1 MFYDVVTSTDILF
14 HLMVAVGVI
23 GIIAK
28 MMNLFTIRR
37 MLGAAANMS
46 KSTHRLIKLVRSKY
60 EQACMLRDSVEN
72 TEAFVEKYIYEY
84 RGNFLKVHTWRQ
96 LEKLS
101 VWAAG
106 VLAAVGAISWYQT
119 AGVCEK
125 MYQYVMLGAAE
136 MILLFVVGQLSDE
149 DYKLNAVKN
158 YMIEYLENVCAG
170 RYRCQQSEREQTELL
185 RAQKESAA
193 DKANMNEANMNE
205 ANMNEAISEGTY
217 TENIKGEQGANSST
231 EENLSIHIEGKPRVP
246 LKEEAGQLLRKSSE
260 KQKEADA
267 EANLKEETI
276 RQILEEFLA

>member
-1 MFYDVVTSTDILF
+1 MFYDVVTSTDIIF

-28 MMNLFTIRR
+28 LMNLFTIRR

-96 LEKLS
+96 LEKQS

-106 VLAAVGAISWYQT
+106 VLAVVGAISWYQT

-125 MYQYVMLGAAE
+125 MYQYVMLGVAE

-170 RYRCQQSEREQTELL
+170 RYRRQQSEREQTEML
-185 RAQKESAA
+185 RAQKASAA
-193 DKANMNEANMNE
+193 DRE
-205 ANMNEAISEGTY
+205 NMNEAISEGAY
-217 TENIKGEQGANSST
+217 TENTKGEQSANGST
-231 EENLSIHIEGKPRVP
+231 EEKLSIHIEGKPRVP
-246 LKEEAGQLLRKSSE
+246 LKEEAGELLRKSSE

-267 EANLKEETI
+267 ETNLKEETI

>member
-96 LEKLS
+96 LEKQS

-170 RYRCQQSEREQTELL
+170 RYRRQQSEREQTELL

-193 DKANMNEANMNE
+193 DR

>member
-23 GIIAK
+23 GFIAK

-84 RGNFLKVHTWRQ
+84 RGNFLKLHTWRQ
-96 LEKLS
+96 LEKQS

-106 VLAAVGAISWYQT
+106 VLAVVGAISWYQT

-136 MILLFVVGQLSDE
+136 IILLFVVGQLSDE

-170 RYRCQQSEREQTELL
+170 RYRRQQSEREQTELL

-193 DKANMNEANMNE
+193 DKANMNEA
-205 ANMNEAISEGTY
+205 ISEGTY
-217 TENIKGEQGANSST
+217 TGNIKGEQGANSST

>member
-1 MFYDVVTSTDILF
+1 MFYDVVTSTDIIF

-28 MMNLFTIRR
+28 LMNLFTIRR

-96 LEKLS
+96 LEKQS

-106 VLAAVGAISWYQT
+106 VLAVVGAISWYQI

-170 RYRCQQSEREQTELL
+170 RYRRQQSEREQTEML
-185 RAQKESAA
+185 RAEKASAA
-193 DKANMNEANMNE
+193 DRK
-205 ANMNEAISEGTY
+205 NMNEAISEGAY
-217 TENIKGEQGANSST
+217 TENTKGEQSANGST
-231 EENLSIHIEGKPRVP
+231 EEKLSIHIEGKPRVP
-246 LKEEAGQLLRKSSE
+246 LKEEAGELLRKSSE

>member
-1 MFYDVVTSTDILF
+1 MFYDVVTSTDIIF

-28 MMNLFTIRR
+28 LMNLFTIRR

-84 RGNFLKVHTWRQ
+84 RGNFLKLHTWRQ

-101 VWAAG
+101 VCGAG
-106 VLAAVGAISWYQT
+106 VLAAAGAFSWYQT
-119 AGVCEK
+119 AGVCEE
-125 MYQYVMLGAAE
+125 MYQYVMMGAAE

-149 DYKLNAVKN
+149 QYKLDAVKN
-158 YMIEYLENVCAG
+158 YMVEYLENVCAS
-170 RYRCQQSEREQTELL
+170 RYRRQQQNERDQIDVIQTENARETG
-185 RAQKESAA
+185 RAIMNGTASEA
-193 DKANMNEANMNE
+193 DYAEN
-205 ANMNEAISEGTY
+205 SENKSRDDGLSI
-217 TENIKGEQGANSST
+217 NIEGQPRNVLKGEGA
-231 EENLSIHIEGKPRVP
+231 K
-246 LKEEAGQLLRKSSE
+246 QLLRKAAKE
-260 KQKEADA
+260 QKGEEANV
-267 EANLKEETI
+267 NLKEETI

>member
-1 MFYDVVTSTDILF
+1 
-14 HLMVAVGVI
+14 MVAVGVI

-96 LEKLS
+96 LEKQS

-106 VLAAVGAISWYQT
+106 VLAVVGAISWYQT

-149 DYKLNAVKN
+149 DYKLN
-158 YMIEYLENVCAG
+158 
-170 RYRCQQSEREQTELL
+170 
-185 RAQKESAA
+185 
-193 DKANMNEANMNE
+193 D
-205 ANMNEAISEGTY
+205 
-217 TENIKGEQGANSST
+217 
-231 EENLSIHIEGKPRVP
+231 
-246 LKEEAGQLLRKSSE
+246 
-260 KQKEADA
+260 
-267 EANLKEETI
+267 
-276 RQILEEFLA
+276 